1 VLDDIPLHVRQFLE
15 ERIHSVAQL
24 ELLLLLKKD
33 AGRTWTAQ
41 QASQTLAVPIE
52 VSATQLSELHV
63 AGLLAVTAPPHPQ
76 FRYQPKSNELDE
88 LVGNLEKVYEERR
101 VSVITLIYS
110 KPVDKVRTFADAF
123 RLRKD

>member
-1 VLDDIPLHVRQFLE
+1 MDDIPANVGQFLE

-33 AGRTWTAQ
+33 DSRTWTAQ
-41 QASQTLAVPIE
+41 QTSQTLAVPVE
-52 VSATQLSELHV
+52 MTAAQLAELHV
-63 AGLLAVTAPPHPQ
+63 AGLLAVTAPPDPQ
-76 FRYQPKSNELDE
+76 YSYRPKSKELDQV
-88 LVGNLEKVYEERR
+88 VGSLQQVYEERR

>member
-1 VLDDIPLHVRQFLE
+1 VLDDIPFHVRQFLE

-33 AGRTWTAQ
+33 AGRSWTAQ
-41 QASQTLAVPIE
+41 QTSQTLAVPVE
-52 VSATQLSELHV
+52 MTAAQLAELHI
-63 AGLLAVTAPPHPQ
+63 AGLLAVTAPLDPQ
-76 FRYQPKSNELDE
+76 FSYLPKSQELDE
-88 LVGNLEKVYEERR
+88 LVGSLQKVYEERR